1 MSKAKENDKVKVHY
15 TGRFTTGE
23 EFDSSSGG
31 QPLEFT
37 VGSGQVILG
46 FDQAVR
52 GMEIKDK
59 KTFTIPAKDAYGP
72 VNDHL
77 IQRIDKSFLP
87 ENINAQLGKVLVAS
101 DQDGRQMN
109 VTVTQVEDDHIIVDG
124 NHPLAGQ
131 DLVFDIE
138 LVEIL

>member
-15 TGRFTTGE
+15 TGRLTTGE
-23 EFDSSSGG
+23 EFDSSSGS

-52 GMEIKDK
+52 GMEVNDK
-59 KTFTIPAKDAYGP
+59 KTFTIPAIDAYGS
-72 VNDHL
+72 VNHDL

-87 ENINAQLGKVLVAS
+87 ENIDAQVGKELVAS
-101 DQDGRQMN
+101 DQDGRQMK
-109 VTVTQVEDDHIIVDG
+109 VKVTQVEDDHIVIDG
-124 NHPLAGQ
+124 NHPLAGK
-131 DLVFDIE
+131 DLVFDIK
-138 LVEIL
+138 LVEIV